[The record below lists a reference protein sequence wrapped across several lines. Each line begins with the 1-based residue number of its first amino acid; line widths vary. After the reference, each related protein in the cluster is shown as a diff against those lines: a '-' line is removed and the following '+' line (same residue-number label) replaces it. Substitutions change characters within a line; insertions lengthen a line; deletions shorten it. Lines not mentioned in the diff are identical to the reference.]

1 MPSARPH
8 PASPWVLDT
17 RALGRRPGS
26 MKQVRL
32 SAPVDIPIGIEVIAV
47 PAGQDVELDLR
58 LESVTEGVLVSGEA
72 SAEAAGECARCLAGI
87 RQPIT
92 VTLRELYAYPGS
104 TTDETTDEDELPRV
118 SDDLIDLAP
127 LVRDEIT
134 LALPLAPLC
143 STECPGLCPGC
154 GERLAELEPGHV
166 HEILDPRWAA
176 LAERFGSAGSEKSG
190 SVRTAGGVSADSGS
204 AVEPD

>member
-1 MPSARPH
+1 MRSARPH

-26 MKQVRL
+26 MKPVRL
-32 SAPVDIPIGIEVIAV
+32 SAPVDVPIGIEVIAV
-47 PAGQDVELDLR
+47 PAGRQVDLDLR

-72 SAEAAGECARCLAGI
+72 SAEATGECARCLAEI
-87 RQPIT
+87 RQPVRVT
-92 VTLRELYAYPGS
+92 VRELYAYPGS

-118 SDDLIDLAP
+118 CDDLIDLAP
-127 LVRDEIT
+127 LIRDEIT

-143 STECPGLCPGC
+143 GPDCRGLCPGC
-154 GERLAELEPGHV
+154 GERLAELEAGHS

-176 LAERFGSAGSEKSG
+176 LAERFPSGGAEKSDSVRVAGGGSPDSG
-190 SVRTAGGVSADSGS
+190 SVAFP
-204 AVEPD
+204 E